1 MAWRRHSLCILC
13 PGPEPRASR
22 SPRQGCG
29 PDLGEEAYHVLL
41 LGLLAISI
49 TGAQFNRGM
58 TVCHHE
64 KLPCEINIVETQE
77 EGVNAEEV
85 GGWGPKAEPGLPPA
99 LCLKGASP
107 GAPLPANSLGESQN
121 VF

>member
-1 MAWRRHSLCILC
+1 M
-13 PGPEPRASR
+13 
-22 SPRQGCG
+22 
-29 PDLGEEAYHVLL
+29 
-41 LGLLAISI
+41 
-49 TGAQFNRGM
+49 
-58 TVCHHE
+58 
-64 KLPCEINIVETQE
+64 ETQE

-85 GGWGPKAEPGLPPA
+85 GGWGLAGPKAEPGLPPA